1 MAKQDAMR
9 KKLEQRIQQAV
20 RSPQKTHYFVTPEA
34 QRAGVYGAKKHF
46 KSKNFLGSLSATV
59 RSAFKRVPK
68 QMESLGISY
77 SSPTKQNKTAATS
90 NKQTTSPHT
99 LKAALDFM
107 KSKKDKETL
116 RCKRILMDAAKKI
129 SSKYSSATALCF

>member
-34 QRAGVYGAKKHF
+34 QRVVYRAKKHF

-116 RCKRILMDAAKKI
+116 RCRRILVDAAKKI
-129 SSKYSSATALCF
+129 SSKFSSATALCF